1 MVAISII
8 MPYIAALLIF
18 TFAVRRYMLF
28 ASKRRLYVCV
38 DNLRS
43 IMVAFVPKFVFNS
56 SICVVKVLFNEV
68 KNIEERRKK
77 TMKLKTSNGIYDI
90 VNAEHKEGKLN
101 IEFSDKTC
109 EELQEIFSEKDNL
122 ARLELSDENGVLS
135 VITGYAVLEQII
147 LQGNTKTVVLN
158 KEEDDTEK
166 RITALSG
173 RLLETAETT
182 EQTAQIGEKNA
193 ESIEK
198 IKADMDYIAM
208 NMEVTLDE

>member
-1 MVAISII
+1 
-8 MPYIAALLIF
+8 
-18 TFAVRRYMLF
+18 
-28 ASKRRLYVCV
+28 
-38 DNLRS
+38 
-43 IMVAFVPKFVFNS
+43 
-56 SICVVKVLFNEV
+56 
-68 KNIEERRKK
+68 
-77 TMKLKTSNGIYDI
+77 MKLKASNGIYDI
-90 VNAEHKEGKLN
+90 INAEHKEGKLN

-122 ARLELSDENGVLS
+122 ARLELSYENGVIS
-135 VITGYAVLEQII
+135 VITGYTVLEQII

-173 RLLETAETT
+173 RLLETATMT
-182 EQTAQIGEKNA
+182 EQAAQTSEENA
-193 ESIEK
+193 DSIEK

>member
-1 MVAISII
+1 
-8 MPYIAALLIF
+8 
-18 TFAVRRYMLF
+18 
-28 ASKRRLYVCV
+28 
-38 DNLRS
+38 
-43 IMVAFVPKFVFNS
+43 
-56 SICVVKVLFNEV
+56 
-68 KNIEERRKK
+68 
-77 TMKLKTSNGIYDI
+77 MKLKTSNGIYDI

-122 ARLELSDENGVLS
+122 ARLELLVENDTFS

-182 EQTAQIGEKNA
+182 EQTAQIGEK
-193 ESIEK
+193 K
-198 IKADMDYIAM
+198 CRKH
-208 NMEVTLDE
+208 

>member
-1 MVAISII
+1 
-8 MPYIAALLIF
+8 
-18 TFAVRRYMLF
+18 
-28 ASKRRLYVCV
+28 
-38 DNLRS
+38 
-43 IMVAFVPKFVFNS
+43 
-56 SICVVKVLFNEV
+56 
-68 KNIEERRKK
+68 
-77 TMKLKTSNGIYDI
+77 MKLKTSNGIYDI

-208 NMEVTLDE
+208 NMEVVLDE

>member
-1 MVAISII
+1 
-8 MPYIAALLIF
+8 
-18 TFAVRRYMLF
+18 
-28 ASKRRLYVCV
+28 
-38 DNLRS
+38 
-43 IMVAFVPKFVFNS
+43 
-56 SICVVKVLFNEV
+56 
-68 KNIEERRKK
+68 
-77 TMKLKTSNGIYDI
+77 MKLKTSNGIYDI
-90 VNAEHKEGKLN
+90 INAEHKEGKLH

-198 IKADMDYIAM
+198 IETDMDYIAM
-208 NMEVTLDE
+208 NMEVVLDE